1 MTRKNSSKLSF
12 QTQPEDPK
20 DTLQLENDLLKQ
32 ENALL
37 KEQLAAVNEQNKY
50 LLEEAAKDLA
60 TITEKM
66 ERHM

>member
-37 KEQLAAVNEQNKY
+37 KEQLAAVNE
-50 LLEEAAKDLA
+50 
-60 TITEKM
+60 
-66 ERHM
+66 